1 MGAELTPVPFVA
13 VGNPEAHHSGAGFKM
28 GEDESGEPVVDRAG
42 TDAEALG
49 DLLLGHP

>member
-13 VGNPEAHHSGAGFKM
+13 VGNPEAHHSGARLEM
-28 GEDESGEPVVDRAG
+28 RHASGEPVVDRAG